1 MAAWILFFHAPPHP
15 QPEEREQG
23 LAQIALAAL
32 AASLTLA
39 APSPHRG
46 QAGSG
51 RSGFPTAVYLLTNEA
66 NNAVVALPVGAD
78 GTLSLGKVTGTGG
91 AGANSIDGTSNQPAA
106 PDALI
111 GQSAL
116 TVAGNHLFAV
126 NAGSNT
132 LTMLSIDP
140 QNPTQLAMVG
150 QPVNLPGEFPNTVA
164 ASIRHRLV
172 CVGTTGAANGVSS
185 SRFSRNGLVGMDNL
199 RSFGLKQSTPPVG
212 PTNSVSQL
220 FFSQD
225 ESKLFATVKGDPAT
239 GNTGFFSAFSVIGH
253 GRHQSASVS
262 AQDVR
267 SSPNGTAVLFGS
279 ANIPGTSSV
288 FATDASFGAAILAVD
303 PKSGQASLAAKQAID
318 GQKATCWATIS
329 PATSSAFVTDV
340 GVNRLL
346 EMSLEDASILF
357 ITDLSANGDPG
368 LIDLK
373 AAGNFV
379 YALSP
384 GNGTTPASVSVLDV
398 SGGQGSAKLFQHFA
412 LQGLGAGK
420 NSQGMAVF

>member
-15 QPEEREQG
+15 QPEER

>member
-15 QPEEREQG
+15 QPEER

-172 CVGTTGAANGVSS
+172 CVGTTGAANGVSC

-346 EMSLEDASILF
+346 EMSLEDASILS

>member
-1 MAAWILFFHAPPHP
+1 MI
-15 QPEEREQG
+15 G

-32 AASLTLA
+32 AASFTLA

-51 RSGFPTAVYLLTNEA
+51 KSGFPTAVYLLTNEA
-66 NNAVVALPVGAD
+66 DNAVVALPVAAD

-91 AGANSIDGTSNQPAA
+91 AGANSIGGTTNQPAA

-116 TVAGNHLFAV
+116 TVAGNVRYPTLAGAYSQTLTIPKHLFAV

-172 CVGTTGAANGVSS
+172 CVGTTGAANGVSC

-199 RSFGLKQSTPPVG
+199 RSFGLTQSTPPVG

-318 GQKATCWATIS
+318 GQKATCWALFPRPQVVPFLPTW
-329 PATSSAFVTDV
+329 V
-340 GVNRLL
+340 
-346 EMSLEDASILF
+346 SI
-357 ITDLSANGDPG
+357 
-368 LIDLK
+368 
-373 AAGNFV
+373 
-379 YALSP
+379 
-384 GNGTTPASVSVLDV
+384 VSWR
-398 SGGQGSAKLFQHFA
+398 
-412 LQGLGAGK
+412 
-420 NSQGMAVF
+420 